1 MNREARRQLPVMP
14 PKPQIFKAPDGKE
27 FTDRAAY
34 KDYMMVTFYSFKN
47 KIDEPSPLIKL
58 PGSIDG
64 QVFDIADCKNSTLV
78 VADHS
83 EQVQIDECHNCR
95 IFIAACASSIFIR
108 NCSSCTF
115 FTACRQLRLR
125 DVSNSTFYIY
135 SMSEVHI
142 EFSNT
147 LRFAP
152 FNAGYPEHAEHL
164 KKANLNPAN
173 NLWYDIYDHNDPGKT
188 HGNWALL
195 PEEQYEAPWFPLGT
209 ACSIAVPRNA
219 PHLVVTKKEEPGMQ
233 SFSMQDILADAE
245 KIAVQ
250 VPALPK
256 AVVTDEAGIQQTIQA
271 FIRLTKGSS
280 LNGIV
285 SSDFH
290 LVHPMGQAA
299 NAADLEA
306 AAATSPMELVEMGET
321 VLATG
326 KDMAYTTFLVKDP
339 ATSSSEQVMVVLYTG
354 VLGKEREAWRL
365 LHAQKTLA
373 FPL

>member
-1 MNREARRQLPVMP
+1 
-14 PKPQIFKAPDGKE
+14 
-27 FTDRAAY
+27 
-34 KDYMMVTFYSFKN
+34 
-47 KIDEPSPLIKL
+47 
-58 PGSIDG
+58 
-64 QVFDIADCKNSTLV
+64 
-78 VADHS
+78 
-83 EQVQIDECHNCR
+83 
-95 IFIAACASSIFIR
+95 
-108 NCSSCTF
+108 
-115 FTACRQLRLR
+115 
-125 DVSNSTFYIY
+125 
-135 SMSEVHI
+135 
-142 EFSNT
+142 
-147 LRFAP
+147 
-152 FNAGYPEHAEHL
+152 
-164 KKANLNPAN
+164 
-173 NLWYDIYDHNDPGKT
+173 
-188 HGNWALL
+188 
-195 PEEQYEAPWFPLGT
+195 
-209 ACSIAVPRNA
+209 
-219 PHLVVTKKEEPGMQ
+219 MQ